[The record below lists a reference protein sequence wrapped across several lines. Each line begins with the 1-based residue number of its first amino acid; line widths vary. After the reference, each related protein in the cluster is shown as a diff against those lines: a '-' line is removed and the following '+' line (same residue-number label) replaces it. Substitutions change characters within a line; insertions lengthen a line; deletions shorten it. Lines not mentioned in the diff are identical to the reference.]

1 MRSNIVCVPKHEHE
15 ALSTAPESGR
25 VAACAMDG
33 AMDADE
39 AINLPS
45 WSRTYADYR
54 SRFVDAFKLP
64 LSPNKTIVLEQRPNV
79 SAEHAKES
87 KHSADGSCT
96 ASTVWDAGIVLATHV
111 FHKSPAASSSG
122 RLLDLGAG
130 TGIVGLAAAASGRFR
145 RVVLS
150 DLPTVVPLLERNAS
164 ANAKATNGTNVD
176 VLPLTWDDDQML
188 DRAASSGPFDVI
200 VGGDLLYRPQ
210 VIPPLL
216 HALKRLAT
224 RDTVILLAASLQHSP
239 ETIRLFASKAQEED
253 HAGGFVVEYLGR
265 EAAMPC
271 NEWHSEEVRVLR
283 LTRRKE
289 RGREEEVMRQGASSS
304 SSAAAVRARGGGD
317 RPAANS
323 SSGSN
328 GGGGG
333 GSGNNIVPR
342 SLTTLEDKIAALER
356 ELAEMSSEESDED
369 DDDEEEG
376 PPRAPAKNEKRSAPL
391 PPTTKPNKV
400 SKAAKAAQAS
410 SSSSSSSSG
419 PTCIDVGPKGASNG
433 TASAA
438 AAAPLSLRCAVCNV
452 SVTSEELMREHLRGR
467 KHQQAQKVHDAKSEG
482 RYCDLC
488 GIVFTGEAQLIE
500 HRKGRKHREKAGAM
514 R

>member
-1 MRSNIVCVPKHEHE
+1 MCKMKLAQ

-33 AMDADE
+33 AMDEE
-39 AINLPS
+39 AILPS

-64 LSPNKTIVLEQRPNV
+64 LSQNKTIVLEQRPNV

-111 FHKSPAASSSG
+111 FHRSPAASSSG

-164 ANAKATNGTNVD
+164 ANAKATNGTTVD

-188 DRAASSGPFDVI
+188 NRAASSGPFDVI

-239 ETIRLFASKAQEED
+239 ETIRLFASKAEED
-253 HAGGFVVEYLGR
+253 HAGGGFVVEYLGR
-265 EAAMPC
+265 EEAMPC

-283 LTRRKE
+283 LTRRRE

-323 SSGSN
+323 NSN
-328 GGGGG
+328 SNTGG
-333 GSGNNIVPR
+333 GSGGNNIVPR

-356 ELAEMSSEESDED
+356 ELAEMSSEDSE
-369 DDDEEEG
+369 DDDEEEEVG

-433 TASAA
+433 TAAA

>member
-1 MRSNIVCVPKHEHE
+1 MCQKQGE
-15 ALSTAPESGR
+15 ALSAPESGR
-25 VAACAMDG
+25 VAACARWT
-33 AMDADE
+33 AWTKR
-39 AINLPS
+39 PY
-45 WSRTYADYR
+45 SRPGRARTPITAAASSTRSNCR
-54 SRFVDAFKLP
+54 SRQIKQ
-64 LSPNKTIVLEQRPNV
+64 SCSSSGQT
-79 SAEHAKES
+79 SAPSTPKES

-265 EAAMPC
+265 EEAMPC

-283 LTRRKE
+283 LARRKE
-289 RGREEEVMRQGASSS
+289 R
-304 SSAAAVRARGGGD
+304 
-317 RPAANS
+317 
-323 SSGSN
+323 
-328 GGGGG
+328 
-333 GSGNNIVPR
+333 
-342 SLTTLEDKIAALER
+342 
-356 ELAEMSSEESDED
+356 
-369 DDDEEEG
+369 
-376 PPRAPAKNEKRSAPL
+376 
-391 PPTTKPNKV
+391 
-400 SKAAKAAQAS
+400 
-410 SSSSSSSSG
+410 
-419 PTCIDVGPKGASNG
+419 
-433 TASAA
+433 
-438 AAAPLSLRCAVCNV
+438 
-452 SVTSEELMREHLRGR
+452 
-467 KHQQAQKVHDAKSEG
+467 EG
-482 RYCDLC
+482 RRRL
-488 GIVFTGEAQLIE
+488 
-500 HRKGRKHREKAGAM
+500 
-514 R
+514 